1 MSLHWEE
8 AKVIVTCGGA
18 KDLEDV
24 PEDAI
29 VITLKPEEADDPEAV
44 EAVRNLVLDRTIEQ
58 RRRTISKF
66 YEEGTSMPEPLV
78 EGGAAEGGQ
87 DEASEAERRLLEA
100 LRARSAADDQV
111 TSPLDDSDCWGGT
124 ISPASMGDLL
134 LGEGTSRG
142 VRIFIGRVEELVVHN

>member
-8 AKVIVTCGGA
+8 AKVIVTCGGT
-18 KDLEDV
+18 KDLDGA

-58 RRRTISKF
+58 RRRTISKY
-66 YEEGTSMPEPLV
+66 YEEGASMPEPLV
-78 EGGAAEGGQ
+78 EGGTAEGDQ

-100 LRARSAADDQV
+100 LRARGSADDEDAG
-111 TSPLDDSDCWGGT
+111 PLDDSDFWSG
-124 ISPASMGDLL
+124 ISSPTAMGDML
-134 LGEGTSRG
+134 LGEGAGRG
-142 VRIFIGRVEELVVHN
+142 VRIFIGHVEELVVHN